1 MSAGMM
7 GMIGMIR
14 RESTKMATSLARPRR
29 LVTLLASLVVTTGF
43 TSTFATRAHAQEIQ
57 LTGPLAGAP
66 AVRHERLYRAGRF
79 EIAPTVSFTLLDE
92 YRRTIFVGG
101 RLQYNI
107 TDWFGFGVWG
117 AYGAGQIDT
126 NLTSEIDQS
135 TLGSA
140 CTNAMCTPGG
150 AAIPRGIETA
160 VNLNHTLIPQGAGKP
175 DAFGWAPFSAQ
186 VGKWNWVLAPQVQL
200 TPFRGKLSIFE
211 KIFVDTDAYIHG
223 GVAFNGIQERENCGD
238 GNGDPLCIDPASFA
252 LKSRVAVAPTFGIG
266 LHFYFANF
274 MSLGVEYRAVP
285 FSWNRS
291 GFNTATGANGLPTD
305 TVTSADHTFKFNQ
318 MITVEIGFGLPPKP
332 AISD

>member
-1 MSAGMM
+1 MSAGM
-7 GMIGMIR
+7 IGMMR
-14 RESTKMATSLARPRR
+14 RESTTMPPNARRQTRRTRLLSFLAFVVAATAF
-29 LVTLLASLVVTTGF
+29 AGA
-43 TSTFATRAHAQEIQ
+43 FATRADAQEIQ

-92 YRRTIFVGG
+92 YKRTIFVGG
-101 RLQYNI
+101 RLQYNV

-126 NLTSEIDQS
+126 NLTSEIDQ
-135 TLGSA
+135 LNPNGS
-140 CTNAMCTPGG
+140 P
-150 AAIPRGIETA
+150 AIPRNIETA
-160 VNLNHTLIPQGAGKP
+160 VNLNHTIISHGGTAP
-175 DAFGWAPFSAQ
+175 DTFGFAPFANQ
-186 VGKWNWVLAPQVQL
+186 VGQWNWSITPQVQL

-238 GNGDPLCIDPASFA
+238 GNGDPLCIDPSSFV
-252 LKSRVAVAPTFGIG
+252 LKSRVAVAPSFGLG

-274 MSLGVEYRAVP
+274 MSLGVEYRAIP

-305 TVTSADHTFKFNQ
+305 TITSADHTFKFNQ
-318 MITVEIGFGLPPKP
+318 MISIEIGFALPAKP
-332 AISD
+332 ALSE